1 MKLHKVIALIA
12 LLSISTLLYAEKAYW
27 FTNTENNYMTE
38 SGAIYSDVAYSAA
51 SNDYKLNSVVELTD
65 TKTERSVVVM
75 ITDTLPKTVE
85 GRTIAI
91 TPVAAE
97 ELGIL
102 KKGLTDVSIKLI
114 KGEMI
119 LDEADADLESGWYKY
134 DLGLFDSSKEVQK
147 IYARLL
153 RNKLKPEISIEDDK
167 IRIII
172 PFVRE
177 FERDDAEIAIALS
190 GVADPVASK
199 TYSPFI

>member
-1 MKLHKVIALIA
+1 
-12 LLSISTLLYAEKAYW
+12 
-27 FTNTENNYMTE
+27 MTE

-91 TPVAAE
+91 TPIAAE